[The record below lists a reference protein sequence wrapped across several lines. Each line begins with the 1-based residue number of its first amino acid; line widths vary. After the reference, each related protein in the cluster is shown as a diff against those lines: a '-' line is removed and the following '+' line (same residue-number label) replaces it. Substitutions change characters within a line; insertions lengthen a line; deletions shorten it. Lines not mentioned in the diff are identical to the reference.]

1 MTSEQITQALDAYRD
16 GTIAEPQAAELAAAI
31 RAGGPDAAAIL
42 AAVANEGLIIQALD
56 PVRAEDVVRMVRE
69 RVRAEGG
76 RGSFVAAWRRR
87 RQPAVTWRRW
97 VAAAALMAAGIGA
110 AVIGASQAFHPREK
124 RPVTPSPEVTATNL
138 STTPA
143 PIVEA
148 VERATLRLP
157 TGGPSPLIVGQ
168 NIAADAALDI
178 TEGGRVRLRHGDGTV
193 IVLDG
198 PARSAWSP
206 DGTAERWTLEAGSLR
221 ADVTPRS
228 SERSLT
234 VRTAHGLIRVHGT
247 RLCVGASPTTTT
259 VAVEHGE
266 VGVVPDVGSP
276 LELKAGIGAVLTA
289 TGARRLPLTGKPL
302 LAWDFSAATLD
313 ARWQGGQLDP
323 GPADTPRRPCLAAQT
338 FNDHGSMG
346 FQLVDAAG
354 LFTYADDVMVT
365 ISYWADPAID
375 HLDVWVCSTEA
386 GTPHWYSAR
395 LPELSYGRWKTA
407 CVRLSELRPE
417 RADWPPL
424 RVGEVVVNLS
434 VNLQSVPG
442 RLYFDDVTVAP
453 MEPAFSRPL
462 FSRPLFS
469 HPPVQSP

>member
-16 GTIAEPQAAELAAAI
+16 GTIAEPEAAELAAAI

-87 RQPAVTWRRW
+87 RQPEVSWRRW
-97 VAAAALMAAGIGA
+97 LVAAALVAGVIGA
-110 AVIGASQAFHPREK
+110 ALAFPTREK
-124 RPVTPSPEVTATNL
+124 LPMTPSPEVSATNL
-138 STTPA
+138 PTAPA

-148 VERATLRLP
+148 VDRATLRLP

-168 NIAADAALDI
+168 IIAADAVLDI
-178 TEGGRVRLRHGDGTV
+178 AEVGRVSLRHADGTV
-193 IVLDG
+193 VVFDG
-198 PARSAWSP
+198 PAHSAWTP
-206 DGTAERWTLEAGSLR
+206 KGAADRWTLEAGSLR

-228 SERSLT
+228 LERSLT

-247 RLCVGASPTTTT
+247 RLCVAASPTTIA

-313 ARWQGGQLDP
+313 TRWQGGQLDP
-323 GPADTPRRPCLAAQT
+323 GPADTPRRPCLAAQI

-365 ISYWADPAID
+365 ISYWADPTID

-417 RADWPPL
+417 QADWPPL

-453 MEPAFSRPL
+453 MEPV